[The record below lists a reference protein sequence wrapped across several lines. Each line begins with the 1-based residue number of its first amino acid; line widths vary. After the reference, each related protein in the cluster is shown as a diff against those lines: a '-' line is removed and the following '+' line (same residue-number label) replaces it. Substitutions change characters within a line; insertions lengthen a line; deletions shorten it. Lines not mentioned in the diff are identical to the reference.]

1 MGFELNLNQIANI
14 VILISAFIIAVKNI
28 YAFLK
33 KPVDD
38 LKENARQDEEEHVE
52 EILKREMPTLLK
64 ENCKTILG
72 ALDELKDM
80 TMTQEA

>member
-14 VILISAFIIAVKNI
+14 VILISAFLIAVKNI

-52 EILKREMPTLLK
+52 EILKREMPDLLK